1 MTPVARRIVA
11 ARGLRGFVDGL
22 VSVVLTI
29 HLLGLG
35 WSPSQIGAIVTGTL
49 VGSAVLTVV
58 AGLAADRVGV
68 RPIMLAGTAVMVATG
83 VGFASLTA
91 FWPLLAI
98 AVVGT
103 LNPSAGD
110 VTLFLPTAQAV
121 IAAATPAPS
130 RPGVFAWYNLAGA
143 LAGALGALAAG
154 VGGPVAFAVYALTGV
169 VLACLYAGTLY
180 PPIPRL
186 AGAAAPLGR
195 SRAIVLRLTAL
206 FSLDAL
212 GGGFVVQS
220 ILVLWLTLRFGLSP
234 QVIGG
239 LLFATGILGAF
250 SQLVSARLATRIGL
264 VPTMVFTHLPANV
277 LLVVAGLVPHAGA
290 AIGCLLVRALLS
302 QMDVPARQ
310 AYVMAVVPP
319 EERAAA
325 ATVTAVPRALAAALP
340 PVLVGLLLDHPV
352 IESPL
357 LLMQLVG
364 TTIGWPLVIGGV
376 LKAIYDV
383 LLLVQLRGIPVE
395 DAAA

>member
-1 MTPVARRIVA
+1 
-11 ARGLRGFVDGL
+11 
-22 VSVVLTI
+22 
-29 HLLGLG
+29 
-35 WSPSQIGAIVTGTL
+35 
-49 VGSAVLTVV
+49 VLTVV
-58 AGLAADRVGV
+58 AGLAADRIGV
-68 RPIMLAGTAVMVATG
+68 RPILLAGTAVMVATG

-91 FWPLLAI
+91 FWPLLVI

-110 VTLFLPTAQAV
+110 VTLFLPTEQAV
-121 IAAATPAPS
+121 IAAATPAPA
-130 RPGVFAWYNLAGA
+130 RPTMFAWYNLAGA

-154 VGGPVAFAVYALTGV
+154 VGGPVAFVVYALTGL
-169 VLACLYAGTLY
+169 VLAGLYAGATF
-180 PPIPRL
+180 PPMPRRSR
-186 AGAAAPLGR
+186 AAAPLVR

-220 ILVLWLTLRFGLSP
+220 ILVLWLSLRFGLSP
-234 QVIGG
+234 QTIGQ

-250 SQLVSARLATRIGL
+250 SQLVSARLAVHIGL

-277 LLVVAGLVPHAGA
+277 LLIVAGVVPDASV
-290 AIGCLLVRALLS
+290 AIGCLLARALLS
-302 QMDVPARQ
+302 QMDVPVRQ
-310 AYVMAVVPP
+310 SYVMAVVPP

-325 ATVTAVPRALAAALP
+325 ATVTAVPRSLAAALP
-340 PVLVGLLLDHPV
+340 PLVVGLMLDR
-352 IESPL
+352 S
-357 LLMQLVG
+357 
-364 TTIGWPLVIGGV
+364 TIGWPLVIGGV

>member
-1 MTPVARRIVA
+1 VTPVARRIVA
-11 ARGLRGFVDGL
+11 ARALRGFVDGL

-35 WSPSQIGAIVTGTL
+35 WSPPQVGAIVTGTL
-49 VGSAVLTVV
+49 VGSAVLTLV

-68 RPIMLAGTAVMVATG
+68 RPILLAGTAVMIATG
-83 VGFASLTA
+83 VGFASVTS
-91 FWPLLAI
+91 FWPLLVI

-110 VTLFLPTAQAV
+110 VTLFLPTEQAV
-121 IAAATPAPS
+121 IAAATPVAG
-130 RPGVFAWYNLAGA
+130 RPKVFAWYNLAGA

-154 VGGPVAFAVYALTGV
+154 VGGPVAFLGYVLTGMI
-169 VLACLYAGTLY
+169 LAGLYAGAAY
-180 PPIPRL
+180 PPMPRRPQ
-186 AGAAAPLGR
+186 AAAPLVQ

-206 FSLDAL
+206 FSIDAF

-220 ILVLWLTLRFGLSP
+220 ILVLWLTLRFDLPVETISR
-234 QVIGG
+234 
-239 LLFATGILGAF
+239 LLFATGMLGAF

-264 VPTMVFTHLPANV
+264 VRTMVYTHLPANV
-277 LLVVAGLVPHAGA
+277 LLVLAGIVPDPRA
-290 AIGCLLVRALLS
+290 AVGCLLARALLS
-302 QMDVPARQ
+302 QMDVPVRQ

-319 EERAAA
+319 AERAAA
-325 ATVTAVPRALAAALP
+325 ATVTAVPRSLAAALP
-340 PVLVGLLLDHPV
+340 PLVVGLMLDRSV
-352 IESPL
+352 
-357 LLMQLVG
+357 V
-364 TTIGWPLVIGGV
+364 GWPLVIGGV

>member
-1 MTPVARRIVA
+1 VTPVARRIVA

-22 VSVVLTI
+22 VSVVLTL

-35 WSPSQIGAIVTGTL
+35 WSPSQVGAIVTGTL
-49 VGSAVLTVV
+49 VGSAVLTIV
-58 AGLAADRVGV
+58 AGLAADRIGV
-68 RPIMLAGTAVMVATG
+68 RPILLAGTAVMVATG

-98 AVVGT
+98 AVAGT

-110 VTLFLPTAQAV
+110 VTLFLPTEQAV
-121 IAAATPAPS
+121 IAAATPAPA

-154 VGGPVAFAVYALTGV
+154 AGGPVAFVVYALTGV
-169 VLACLYAGTLY
+169 LLAGLYAGTVY
-180 PPIPRL
+180 PPMPRR
-186 AGAAAPLGR
+186 AQAAAPLVR

-220 ILVLWLTLRFGLSP
+220 ILVLWLTLRFDLS
-234 QVIGG
+234 VETISR
-239 LLFATGILGAF
+239 LLFATGILGAL

-264 VPTMVFTHLPANV
+264 VRTMVYTHLPANV
-277 LLVVAGLVPHAGA
+277 LLIVAGLVPNAGA
-290 AIGCLLVRALLS
+290 AVGCLLARALLS
-302 QMDVPARQ
+302 QMDVPVRQ
-310 AYVMAVVPP
+310 AYVMSVVPP

-325 ATVTAVPRALAAALP
+325 ATVTAVPRSLASALP
-340 PVLVGLLLDHPV
+340 PLIVGLMLDRSV
-352 IESPL
+352 
-357 LLMQLVG
+357 V
-364 TTIGWPLVIGGV
+364 GWPLVIGGV

>member
-1 MTPVARRIVA
+1 VTPVARRIVA

-29 HLLGLG
+29 HFLGLG
-35 WSPSQIGAIVTGTL
+35 WSASQIGAIVTGTL

-58 AGLAADRVGV
+58 AGLTADRIGV
-68 RPIMLAGTAVMVATG
+68 RPILLAGTAVMVATG

-91 FWPLLAI
+91 FWPLLVI

-110 VTLFLPTAQAV
+110 VTLFLPTEQAV
-121 IAAATPAPS
+121 IAAAIPAS
-130 RPGVFAWYNLAGA
+130 ARPGVFAWYNLAGA
-143 LAGALGALAAG
+143 LAGAVGALAAG
-154 VGGPVAFAVYALTGV
+154 VAGPVAFVAYALTGV
-169 VLACLYAGTLY
+169 ALAGLYAGIAY
-180 PPIPRL
+180 PPMPRR
-186 AGAAAPLGR
+186 AQGGAPLVR

-220 ILVLWLTLRFGLSP
+220 ILVLWLSLRFGLSA
-234 QVIGG
+234 QTIGQ

-250 SQLVSARLATRIGL
+250 SQLVSARLGARIGL

-277 LLVVAGLVPHAGA
+277 LLVIAGLVPHAGA

-302 QMDVPARQ
+302 QMDVPVRQ

-325 ATVTAVPRALAAALP
+325 ATVTAVPRSLAAALP
-340 PVLVGLLLDHPV
+340 PLVVGVMLDRAT
-352 IESPL
+352 L
-357 LLMQLVG
+357 
-364 TTIGWPLVIGGV
+364 GWPLVIGGV
-376 LKAIYDV
+376 LKAIYDI